1 MKSLFLSLN
10 SKVFS
15 FLFLPLISA
24 ILFSGKS
31 SAQDE
36 AVIIDTV
43 LQDDAVYETMQAGEF
58 TPSKGFSLF
67 KSSAASLN
75 ISVYGL
81 ARYINQLPGEQS
93 FEDHLGRTR
102 VIDTRQDI
110 MWHRTFLWASG
121 HFFTPK
127 LRYCISIWG
136 LTTTNQTLVF
146 GYLQYQLLK
155 EMRIGVG
162 IGPNVGTRSMMGTW
176 PFFLSSDR
184 VLAEEFFRPGFTSG
198 VWIQGELL
206 PTFYYHAMLGN
217 NLSQLGTTASNLTRD
232 LSTSIGFWWM
242 PTTNE
247 FGQRGGNGDFE
258 IHEEV
263 ATRFG
268 VSFTHA
274 RDDRQTPVDNPSPNN
289 TQVKISDGVLFYET
303 GALAEGVTVKKADFD
318 ELAIDAGVKH
328 NGWHAQTEYFVRNL
342 SKFDAVGPEEELS
355 TIPSSIF
362 DHGFYFSLSYEAIP
376 KLLQIYASTSWI
388 FDDFKRNPWEI
399 VGGFNVYPAGVRALR
414 LNVNVIYV
422 DKSPASSSFGFY
434 QGGLKGPILSTG
446 VDFLF

>member
-1 MKSLFLSLN
+1 MKNFLLSLN
-10 SKVFS
+10 SKFVTC
-15 FLFLPLISA
+15 LFLSLSFI

-31 SAQDE
+31 PAQDE

-43 LQDDAVYETMQAGEF
+43 LQDDAVYETIQAGEF
-58 TPSKGFSLF
+58 TPSKGFTLF
-67 KSSAASLN
+67 KSGAASLN

-127 LRYCISIWG
+127 LRYC
-136 LTTTNQTLVF
+136 
-146 GYLQYQLLK
+146 
-155 EMRIGVG
+155 RIGVG

-258 IHEEV
+258 MHEEV

-274 RDDRQTPVDNPSPNN
+274 RDDRQTSVDNPSPNN
-289 TQVKISDGVLFYET
+289 TQVKLSDGVLFYET

-422 DKSPASSSFGFY
+422 DKSPASSM
-434 QGGLKGPILSTG
+434 
-446 VDFLF
+446 